1 MAFINDCPF
10 DRQVRKGERGRE
22 KKEKGKRK
30 RKERT
35 TRVQGETS
43 FAFTGVQQLT
53 CQIAT
58 ELSSWVVNLCRKISN
73 PGNLA
78 SHDENSGGREREGE
92 KVRKRGAWLPRKG
105 SMLLE
110 KAAGIGFGC
119 AGYRSCVLPRR
130 RRDTGTARGAN
141 KGEVGSSSR
150 SRAPPWHVKEYL
162 SKKRERQTD
171 RLGNF
176 VLLEESSVM
185 AEPVGWTASSKLVLK
200 CEIMA
205 ELEIAKQGN
214 LDSAALLRRAQTL
227 GKLVPDMKHALETMK
242 ADVLC
247 RFLIDMQDV
256 SERLL
261 KLKQIF
267 PYMNVSFV
275 VTRNLFLL
283 TEDFDVVVVSTR

>member
-1 MAFINDCPF
+1 
-10 DRQVRKGERGRE
+10 
-22 KKEKGKRK
+22 
-30 RKERT
+30 
-35 TRVQGETS
+35 
-43 FAFTGVQQLT
+43 
-53 CQIAT
+53 
-58 ELSSWVVNLCRKISN
+58 
-73 PGNLA
+73 
-78 SHDENSGGREREGE
+78 
-92 KVRKRGAWLPRKG
+92 
-105 SMLLE
+105 
-110 KAAGIGFGC
+110 
-119 AGYRSCVLPRR
+119 
-130 RRDTGTARGAN
+130 
-141 KGEVGSSSR
+141 
-150 SRAPPWHVKEYL
+150 
-162 SKKRERQTD
+162 
-171 RLGNF
+171 
-176 VLLEESSVM
+176 M

-205 ELEIAKQGN
+205 ELETAKQGN

-247 RFLIDMQDV
+247 RFLLDMQDV